1 MKKKYQVFISS
12 TYTDL
17 KEERMAVT
25 QCLLDNDCIP
35 VGMEQFPASGMTQM
49 EYITKM
55 LDDCDYYILI
65 LAGRYG
71 SVDTDGIGF
80 TEKEFDYAVS
90 KKIPIMSFV
99 VTDIGTLPN
108 SKCETNDEARNRLN
122 TFREKV
128 CTGRMVS
135 FYSDIGSLK
144 ANVATSVNRCKIDF
158 PALGWVRGTAIETP
172 QEELSELKAQVN
184 ETRELIDILLGQ
196 EQPAPPITKENIE
209 KLFENETIILDGG
222 NVGETVQKH
231 SQVQM
236 TDEETIDLKGMK
248 LALEELAK
256 RLPKISMGKETPAKL
271 ENGEIYIQH
280 E

>member
-25 QCLLDNDCIP
+25 QCLLDNDCMP

-71 SVDTDGIGF
+71 SADTDGIGF

-158 PALGWVRGTAIETP
+158 PTLGWVRGTTIETP
-172 QEELSELKAQVN
+172 PEELSKLKAQVN

-196 EQPAPPITKENIE
+196 EQPAPSITKGNIE

-222 NVGETVQKH
+222 NVSETVQKH

-271 ENGEIYIQH
+271 ENGEIYIQY